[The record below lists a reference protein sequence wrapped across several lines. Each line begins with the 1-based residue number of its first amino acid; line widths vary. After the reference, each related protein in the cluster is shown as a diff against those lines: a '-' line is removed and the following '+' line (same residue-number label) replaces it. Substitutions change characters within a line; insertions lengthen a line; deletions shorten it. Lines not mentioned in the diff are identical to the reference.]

1 MNKLKVK
8 VSNIDGRYD
17 YIINGRVVAM
27 IKKYSAGSCFW
38 DYRRME
44 ASLKD
49 WTDRGY
55 DEAKDIVEFSIIDF
69 FDRYGIEVEFE
80 R

>member
-1 MNKLKVK
+1 MKLKVK

-27 IKKYSAGSCFW
+27 IKKHPTGSCFW

-44 ASLKD
+44 ASLMD

-55 DEAKDIVEFSIIDF
+55 DEAKDIVEYSIINF